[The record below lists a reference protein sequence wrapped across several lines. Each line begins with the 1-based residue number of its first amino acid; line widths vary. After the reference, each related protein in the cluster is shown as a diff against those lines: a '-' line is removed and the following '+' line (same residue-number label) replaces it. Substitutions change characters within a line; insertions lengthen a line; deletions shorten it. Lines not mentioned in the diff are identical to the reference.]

1 MPNSTYMRST
11 LSVGTASLFLDE
23 AISDARR
30 DLKSGDAKEFKDDMK
45 NANYALE
52 ETVKK
57 DTSLFG
63 GILLGVVMMLAKTDV
78 SEMEVGRSFA
88 WLSEKVYLSD
98 TGKIEKIKMS
108 LAGDFALQY
117 IEKNVPGYAAPSK
130 WLIERH
136 TFPSLDYKEIASMI
150 RLGTIPKYLPSISL
164 GAFIAPYSKHVIST
178 LPRMTPEEALKMV
191 QMLNEN
197 PVGRLMLLTTG
208 LQQKKP
214 NDKTD

>member
-88 WLSEKVYLSD
+88 WLSEKY
-98 TGKIEKIKMS
+98 ICPIREK
-108 LAGDFALQY
+108 
-117 IEKNVPGYAAPSK
+117 SK
-130 WLIERH
+130 R
-136 TFPSLDYKEIASMI
+136 
-150 RLGTIPKYLPSISL
+150 
-164 GAFIAPYSKHVIST
+164 
-178 LPRMTPEEALKMV
+178 
-191 QMLNEN
+191 
-197 PVGRLMLLTTG
+197 
-208 LQQKKP
+208 
-214 NDKTD
+214 